1 MFESSGRIVS
11 RDSAFP
17 VIPSEKEWGL
27 LREYNSTCFRSNDE
41 AHMVLS
47 DLLGFVGENVSIR
60 QPFHVDCG
68 WNVSIGDDTFVNFGC
83 TFLAN
88 ATISI
93 GKRVMIA
100 PNVQV
105 LTPTHPVEVE
115 ARNRCELL
123 DAPIEICDD
132 VWIGAGAIIC
142 PGVKIGAR
150 SVIGAGSVVI
160 RDIPADVVAAGN
172 PARVIRSINE
182 DYFQ

>member
-1 MFESSGRIVS
+1 MS
-11 RDSAFP
+11 
-17 VIPSEKEWGL
+17 
-27 LREYNSTCFRSNDE
+27 
-41 AHMVLS
+41 
-47 DLLGFVGENVSIR
+47 
-60 QPFHVDCG
+60 
-68 WNVSIGDDTFVNFGC
+68 DTFVNFGC

-88 ATISI
+88 AIISI

-100 PNVQV
+100 PNVQI